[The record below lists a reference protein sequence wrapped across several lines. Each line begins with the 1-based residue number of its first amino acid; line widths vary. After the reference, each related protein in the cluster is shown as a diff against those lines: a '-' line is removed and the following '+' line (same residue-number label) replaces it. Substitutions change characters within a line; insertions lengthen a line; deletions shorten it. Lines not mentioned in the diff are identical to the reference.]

1 MSIKIKNPAMVMNGG
16 GGKIYRHR
24 IVINGTISGDDNQIT
39 LYLDINSSS
48 ATVFDDI
55 SLQQFLLT
63 RAPYPFFGNSVNGRV
78 EKAIGGIITK
88 WYSQVQGMYFK
99 IFGDSEENRLQQYAL
114 IDTVYEI

>member
-1 MSIKIKNPAMVMNGG
+1 MG

-24 IVINGTISGDDNQIT
+24 IVINGTISGDDNQIK

-48 ATVFDDI
+48 ATEFDTI

-63 RAPYPFFGNSVNGRV
+63 RAPYPFFGNSVNGLV

-88 WYSQVQGMYFK
+88 WYSPAQGMYFK
-99 IFGDSEENRLQQYAL
+99 IFGDSEENRLQQHAL

>member
-1 MSIKIKNPAMVMNGG
+1 MAVTIKNPATVMAGG

-24 IVINGTISGDDNQIT
+24 IVINGTISGDDIT

-48 ATVFDDI
+48 ATGFDDI

-78 EKAIGGIITK
+78 EKAIGGIITR
-88 WYSQVQGMYFK
+88 WYSPVQGMYFK
-99 IFGDSEENRLQQYAL
+99 IFGDSVEKRFQQTDSMV
-114 IDTVYEI
+114 DTVYEI

>member
-1 MSIKIKNPAMVMNGG
+1 MSIKIKNPAMVMNG

-24 IVINGTISGDDNQIT
+24 IVINGTISGDDNQIK

-48 ATVFDDI
+48 ATEFDTI

-63 RAPYPFFGNSVNGRV
+63 RAPYPFFGNSVNGLV

-88 WYSQVQGMYFK
+88 WYSPAQGMYFK
-99 IFGDSEENRLQQYAL
+99 IFGDSEENRLQQHAL

>member
-1 MSIKIKNPAMVMNGG
+1 MAVTIKNPATVVTG

-24 IVINGTISGDDNQIT
+24 IAINGTISGDDNQIT

-63 RAPYPFFGNSVNGRV
+63 RAPYPFFGNSLNGWV
-78 EKAIGGIITK
+78 EKAIGGIITR
-88 WYSQVQGMYFK
+88 WYSPAQGLYFK
-99 IFGDSEENRLQQYAL
+99 IFGDSVENSLQQADS
-114 IDTVYEI
+114 IVDTVYET

>member
-1 MSIKIKNPAMVMNGG
+1 MAVTIKNPATVVTG

-48 ATVFDDI
+48 ATEFDAI

-63 RAPYPFFGNSVNGRV
+63 RAPYPFFGNSVNGLV

-88 WYSQVQGMYFK
+88 WYSPAQGMYFK
-99 IFGDSEENRLQQYAL
+99 IFGDSEENRLQQHAL

>member
-1 MSIKIKNPAMVMNGG
+1 MAVTIKNPATVVTG

-24 IVINGTISGDDNQIT
+24 IEINGTISGDDNQIT

-48 ATVFDDI
+48 ATEFDDL
-55 SLQQFLLT
+55 SLQQFLST

-88 WYSQVQGMYFK
+88 WFSPVQGMYFK
-99 IFGDSEENRLQQYAL
+99 IFGDSEENRFQQYTL
-114 IDTVYEI
+114 IDIVYEI

>member
-1 MSIKIKNPAMVMNGG
+1 MAVTIKNPATVVTG

-24 IVINGTISGDDNQIT
+24 IEINGTISGDDNQIT

-48 ATVFDDI
+48 ATEFDDI

-63 RAPYPFFGNSVNGRV
+63 RAPYPFFGTSLNGLV

-88 WYSQVQGMYFK
+88 WYSPVQGMYFK
-99 IFGDSEENRLQQYAL
+99 IFGEQVENSIQQASS
-114 IDTVYEI
+114 IVDTVYEI